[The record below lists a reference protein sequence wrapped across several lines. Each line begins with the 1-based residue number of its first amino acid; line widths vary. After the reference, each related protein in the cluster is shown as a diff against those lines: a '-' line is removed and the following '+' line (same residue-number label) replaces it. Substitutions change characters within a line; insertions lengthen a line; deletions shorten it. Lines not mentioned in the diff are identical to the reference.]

1 MNRDTRHSI
10 QPTGPGKHAG
20 EQGLEL
26 PAPSAADQAKSL
38 ELIEQLVERMR
49 AGPIPFADYMAT
61 VLYHPTLGYYGSGQ
75 VAFGPGG
82 DFITAPERSGFF
94 TDGLAY
100 EWQQAQA
107 SGLAGEIL
115 EIGAGS
121 GRLAID
127 LLERLAAAD
136 ALPERYTILEISP
149 ALAERQAENLRAAL
163 PPAVVERLRWITS
176 WPELAWPGGMVIAN
190 EVLDAMPVE
199 RFRWWPGRPETAER
213 LLVGFDGQRFAWEER
228 PADEGL
234 RAAAE
239 AITAR
244 IERPIVT
251 PRETVLA
258 EYNPDLAGWLGEMR
272 AALAADGETWIYL
285 FDYGSHTADIYR
297 ADRDEGTLKCH
308 YRHLA
313 HEDPF
318 VYPGLQDIT
327 AWVDFQAVEET
338 ARAVGFEVDGERSQ
352 AQWLLGT
359 DVPQRVE
366 RELQARDSMAD
377 QARLAQEFRELV
389 MPTEM
394 GERFRVMRLR
404 LGG

>member
-1 MNRDTRHSI
+1 MS
-10 QPTGPGKHAG
+10 AG
-20 EQGLEL
+20 SRQGGFEL
-26 PAPSAADQAKSL
+26 PAPSPADQAKSL
-38 ELIEQLVERMR
+38 ALIEQLVERIQGG
-49 AGPIPFADYMAT
+49 AIPFAEYMAT

-75 VAFGPGG
+75 VAFGVGG
-82 DFITAPERSGFF
+82 DFITAPERSRFF
-94 TDGLAY
+94 THGLAY
-100 EWQQAQA
+100 EWHQAQA
-107 SGLAGEIL
+107 AGLGGEIL

-127 LLERLAAAD
+127 LLDRLAAD
-136 ALPERYTILEISP
+136 EALPARYTILEISP
-149 ALAERQAENLRAAL
+149 ALADRQAENLRASL
-163 PPAVVERLRWITS
+163 PPAVAERVRWIDS
-176 WPELAWPGGMVIAN
+176 WSELGWSGGVVIAN

-199 RFRWWPGRPETAER
+199 RFRWWPGKPETAER
-213 LLVGFDGQRFAWEER
+213 LLVGFDGQRFVWEER
-228 PADEGL
+228 PADEAL
-234 RAAAE
+234 RATVE
-239 AITAR
+239 AIGAR

-258 EYNPDLAGWLGEMR
+258 EYNPDLADWLGEMR
-272 AALAADGETWIYL
+272 AALDAGGETWIYL

-327 AWVDFQAVEET
+327 AWVDFQAVEQA
-338 ARAVGFEVDGERSQ
+338 ARQAGFAIDGERSQ

-366 RELQARDSMAD
+366 RELQSRGSLAD

>member
-1 MNRDTRHSI
+1 MSAELHHSLSR
-10 QPTGPGKHAG
+10 QDGF
-20 EQGLEL
+20 EL
-26 PAPSAADQAKSL
+26 PAPSPSDQAKSL
-38 ELIEQLVERMR
+38 ELIEQLVERMHD
-49 AGPIPFADYMAT
+49 GPIPFADYMAT

-75 VAFGPGG
+75 VAFGAGG
-82 DFITAPERSGFF
+82 DFITAPERSRFF
-94 TDGLAY
+94 TAGLAY
-100 EWQQAQA
+100 EWQQARA
-107 SGLAGEIL
+107 SGLGTEIL

-127 LLERLAAAD
+127 LLELLAADD

-149 ALAERQAENLRAAL
+149 ALAARQAENLRESL
-163 PPAVVERLRWITS
+163 PPAVVERVRWID
-176 WPELAWPGGMVIAN
+176 AWSQLDWSGGIVVAN

-199 RFRWWPGRPETAER
+199 RFRWWPGEPDTAER
-213 LLVGFDGQRFAWEER
+213 LLVGFDGKRFGWESR
-228 PADEGL
+228 PAD
-234 RAAAE
+234 AALHAAVE
-239 AITAR
+239 AIASR
-244 IERPIVT
+244 IERPIVK
-251 PRETVLA
+251 PREAVLA
-258 EYNPDLAGWLGEMR
+258 EYNPDLTDWLRQMSRALDAG
-272 AALAADGETWIYL
+272 GETWIYL

-297 ADRDEGTLKCH
+297 GDRDEGTLKCH

-327 AWVDFQAVEET
+327 AWVDFQAVGEA
-338 ARAVGFEVDGERSQ
+338 ARAAGFAMDGERSQ

-359 DVPQRVE
+359 DVPKAVE
-366 RELQARDSMAD
+366 RELQARDSLTD

-404 LGG
+404 ID

>member
-1 MNRDTRHSI
+1 MS
-10 QPTGPGKHAG
+10 AG
-20 EQGLEL
+20 AGQEGFEL
-26 PAPSAADQAKSL
+26 PAPSQADQAKSL

-49 AGPIPFADYMAT
+49 GGPIPFAEYMAT

-75 VAFGPGG
+75 VAFGAGG
-82 DFITAPERSGFF
+82 DFITAPERSRFF

-100 EWQQAQA
+100 EWHQARA
-107 SGLAGEIL
+107 SDLGGEIL

-127 LLERLAAAD
+127 LLERLGAD
-136 ALPERYTILEISP
+136 EALPERYTILEISP
-149 ALAERQAENLRAAL
+149 ALAERQAENLRASL
-163 PPAVVERLRWITS
+163 PPAVVERVRWID
-176 WPELAWPGGMVIAN
+176 AWSALDWSGGIVIAN
-190 EVLDAMPVE
+190 EVLDAMPVA
-199 RFRWWPGRPETAER
+199 RFRWWPGKPETAER
-213 LLVGFDGQRFAWEER
+213 LLVGFDGQRFVWEKQ
-228 PADEGL
+228 PADEAL
-234 RAAAE
+234 RAAVE

-258 EYNPDLAGWLGEMR
+258 EYNPDLADWLGEMQ
-272 AALAADGETWIYL
+272 AALAAGGETWVYL

-297 ADRDEGTLKCH
+297 ADRDEGSLKCH

-327 AWVDFQAVEET
+327 AWVDFQAVGE
-338 ARAVGFEVDGERSQ
+338 AAHAAGFAIDGERSQ

-359 DVPQRVE
+359 DVPRRVE
-366 RELQARDSMAD
+366 RELQARDSLTD

>member
-1 MNRDTRHSI
+1 MSADSH
-10 QPTGPGKHAG
+10 QPLSGQEGF
-20 EQGLEL
+20 EL
-26 PAPSAADQAKSL
+26 PTPSAADQAKSL
-38 ELIEQLVERMR
+38 ELIEQLVEGMHG
-49 AGPIPFADYMAT
+49 APIPFADYMAT

-75 VAFGPGG
+75 VAFGAGG
-82 DFITAPERSGFF
+82 DFITAPERSRFF
-94 TDGLAY
+94 TAGLAY
-100 EWQQAQA
+100 EWRQARA
-107 SGLAGEIL
+107 ADLGGEML

-127 LLERLAAAD
+127 LLERLAADD

-149 ALAERQAENLRAAL
+149 ALAARQAENLRESL
-163 PPAVVERLRWITS
+163 PPAVVERVRWID
-176 WPELAWPGGMVIAN
+176 AWSQLDWSGGIVVAN

-199 RFRWWPGRPETAER
+199 RFRWWPGKPETAER
-213 LLVGFDGQRFAWEER
+213 LLVGFDGQRFVWEAQ
-228 PADEGL
+228 PADAPL
-234 RAAAE
+234 QAAVE

-244 IERPIVT
+244 IERPIVA

-258 EYNPDLAGWLGEMR
+258 EYNPDLADWLGEMR
-272 AALAADGETWIYL
+272 AALDAGGETWVYL

-297 ADRDEGTLKCH
+297 GDRNEGTLKCH

-327 AWVDFQAVEET
+327 AWVDFQAVEQA
-338 ARAVGFEVDGERSQ
+338 ARAAGFAIDGERSQ

-359 DVPQRVE
+359 DVPRLVE
-366 RELQARDSMAD
+366 RELQARDSLTD

>member
-1 MNRDTRHSI
+1 MSADPR
-10 QPTGPGKHAG
+10 QEGF
-20 EQGLEL
+20 EL
-26 PAPSAADQAKSL
+26 PAPGQADQAKSL
-38 ELIEQLVERMR
+38 ELIELLVERMR
-49 AGPIPFADYMAT
+49 DGPMPFADYMAT
-61 VLYHPTLGYYGSGQ
+61 VLYHPRLGYYGSGQ
-75 VAFGPGG
+75 VAFGAGG
-82 DFITAPERSGFF
+82 DFITAPERSRFF
-94 TDGLAY
+94 TAGLAY
-100 EWQQAQA
+100 EWRHAREA
-107 SGLAGEIL
+107 GLRQDIL

-127 LLERLAAAD
+127 LLEQLAAAD
-136 ALPERYTILEISP
+136 ALPARYTILEISP
-149 ALAERQAENLRAAL
+149 ALAARQADNLRESL
-163 PPAVVERLRWITS
+163 PPEVVERVRWID
-176 WPELAWPGGMVIAN
+176 AWSALDWSGGIVIAN

-199 RFRWWPGRPETAER
+199 RFRWWPGKPETAER
-213 LLVGFDGQRFAWEER
+213 LLVGFDGQRFVWESG
-228 PADEGL
+228 PAN
-234 RAAAE
+234 AALQQAVE

-244 IERPIVT
+244 IERPIVP

-258 EYNPDLAGWLGEMR
+258 EYNPEMEQWLAEMA
-272 AALAADGETWIYL
+272 AALGAGGESWVYL

-327 AWVDFQAVEET
+327 AWVDFQAVEQ
-338 ARAVGFEVDGERSQ
+338 AAQAAGFAVDGERSQ

-359 DVPQRVE
+359 DVPRVVE
-366 RELQARDSMAD
+366 RELQARDTLTD
-377 QARLAQEFRELV
+377 QAQLAQEFRELV

-404 LGG
+404 LAGRR

>member
-1 MNRDTRHSI
+1 MSAGSRHE
-10 QPTGPGKHAG
+10 GF
-20 EQGLEL
+20 EL
-26 PAPSAADQAKSL
+26 PAPSPADQAKSL
-38 ELIEQLVERMR
+38 ALIEPLVERMHE
-49 AGPIPFADYMAT
+49 GPIPFAEYMAT

-75 VAFGPGG
+75 VAFGVGG
-82 DFITAPERSGFF
+82 DFITAPERSRFF
-94 TDGLAY
+94 THGLAY
-100 EWQQAQA
+100 EWHQAQA
-107 SGLAGEIL
+107 AGLGGEIL

-127 LLERLAAAD
+127 LLDRLAAD
-136 ALPERYTILEISP
+136 EALPARYTILEISP
-149 ALAERQAENLRAAL
+149 ALAERQAENLRASL
-163 PPAVVERLRWITS
+163 PPAVAERVRWIDS
-176 WPELAWPGGMVIAN
+176 WSDLGWSGGIVIAN
-190 EVLDAMPVE
+190 EVLDAMPME
-199 RFRWWPGRPETAER
+199 RFRWWPGKPETAER
-213 LLVGFDGQRFAWEER
+213 LLVGFDGQRFVWEER
-228 PADEGL
+228 PADEAL
-234 RAAAE
+234 RATVE
-239 AITAR
+239 AIGAR

-258 EYNPDLAGWLGEMR
+258 EYNPDLAGWLGEMH
-272 AALAADGETWIYL
+272 ASLDAGGETWIYL

-327 AWVDFQAVEET
+327 AWVDFQAVEQA
-338 ARAVGFEVDGERSQ
+338 ARQAGFAIDGERSQ

-366 RELQARDSMAD
+366 RELQSRDSLAD

-404 LGG
+404 LDQAEAGASSRR

>member
-1 MNRDTRHSI
+1 MSADSR
-10 QPTGPGKHAG
+10 QEGF
-20 EQGLEL
+20 EL
-26 PAPSAADQAKSL
+26 PAPGQADQAKSL
-38 ELIEQLVERMR
+38 ELIERLVEQMH

-75 VAFGPGG
+75 VSFGAGG
-82 DFITAPERSGFF
+82 DFITAPERSRFF
-94 TDGLAY
+94 TAGLAY
-100 EWQQAQA
+100 EWRQARE
-107 SGLAGEIL
+107 SGLGQEIL
-115 EIGAGS
+115 EVGAGS

-127 LLERLAAAD
+127 LLEQLAAAGD
-136 ALPERYTILEISP
+136 LPERYTILEISP
-149 ALAERQAENLRAAL
+149 ALAGRQAENLRESL
-163 PPAVVERLRWITS
+163 PPEVVERVRWID
-176 WPELAWPGGMVIAN
+176 AWSALDWSGGVVIAN

-199 RFRWWPGRPETAER
+199 RFRWWPGKPETAER
-213 LLVGFDGQRFAWEER
+213 MLVGFDGQRFVWETR
-228 PADEGL
+228 PADTAL
-234 RAAAE
+234 RAAVE
-239 AITAR
+239 AISAR
-244 IERPIVT
+244 IERPIVP

-258 EYNPDLAGWLGEMR
+258 EYNPELEPWLAEMAGALG
-272 AALAADGETWIYL
+272 AGGESWIYL

-327 AWVDFQAVEET
+327 AWVDFQAV
-338 ARAVGFEVDGERSQ
+338 ARAAAAAGFAIDGERSQ

-359 DVPQRVE
+359 DVPQAVE
-366 RELQARDSMAD
+366 RELQARESLAD
-377 QARLAQEFRELV
+377 QAQLAQEFRELV

>member
-1 MNRDTRHSI
+1 MSADR
-10 QPTGPGKHAG
+10 QEGF
-20 EQGLEL
+20 EL
-26 PAPSAADQAKSL
+26 PAPGPADQAKSL
-38 ELIEQLVERMR
+38 ELIDVLTEQMR
-49 AGPIPFADYMAT
+49 DGPVPFADYMAT
-61 VLYHPTLGYYGSGQ
+61 VLYHPTMGYYGSGQ
-75 VAFGPGG
+75 VAFGVGG
-82 DFITAPERSGFF
+82 DFITAPERSRFF
-94 TDGLAY
+94 TAGLAY
-100 EWQQAQA
+100 EWRQAQA
-107 SGLAGEIL
+107 SGLNGEVL
-115 EIGAGS
+115 EVGAGS

-127 LLERLAAAD
+127 LLDLLAEAD

-149 ALAERQAENLRAAL
+149 ALAARQADNLRASL
-163 PPAVVERLRWITS
+163 PPEVVERVRWIDS
-176 WPELAWPGGMVIAN
+176 WSALDWSGGIVIAN

-213 LLVGFDGQRFAWEER
+213 LLVGFDGQRFAWEAR
-228 PADEGL
+228 PAD
-234 RAAAE
+234 AALQGAVE
-239 AITAR
+239 AINAR

-258 EYNPDLAGWLGEMR
+258 EYNPDLAGWLAEMA
-272 AALAADGETWIYL
+272 AALGSGGETWVYL
-285 FDYGSHTADIYR
+285 FDYGSHTADVYR

-327 AWVDFQAVEET
+327 AWVDFEAVEVA
-338 ARAVGFEVDGERSQ
+338 AREAGFAIDGGRSQ

-359 DVPQRVE
+359 DVPQLVE
-366 RELQARDSMAD
+366 RELRAHDSLTD

>member
-1 MNRDTRHSI
+1 MSADRR
-10 QPTGPGKHAG
+10 QERGQEGF
-20 EQGLEL
+20 EL
-26 PAPSAADQAKSL
+26 PAPGPADQAKSL
-38 ELIEQLVERMR
+38 ELIELLVEQMR
-49 AGPIPFADYMAT
+49 DGPIPFADYMAT

-82 DFITAPERSGFF
+82 DFITAPERSRFF
-94 TDGLAY
+94 TAGLAY
-100 EWQQAQA
+100 EWRQAREA
-107 SGLAGEIL
+107 GLGQEIL
-115 EIGAGS
+115 EVGAGS

-127 LLERLAAAD
+127 LLEQLAAAD
-136 ALPERYTILEISP
+136 MLPERYTILEISP
-149 ALAERQAENLRAAL
+149 ALAARQAENLRESL
-163 PPAVVERLRWITS
+163 PPAVVERVRWID
-176 WPELAWPGGMVIAN
+176 AWSALEWSGGIVIAN

-199 RFRWWPGRPETAER
+199 RFRWWPGKPETAER
-213 LLVGFDGQRFAWEER
+213 MQVGFDGQRFVWEAR
-228 PADEGL
+228 PADEAL
-234 RAAAE
+234 RAAVE
-239 AITAR
+239 AINAR
-244 IERPIVT
+244 IQRPIVP
-251 PRETVLA
+251 PREAVLA
-258 EYNPDLAGWLGEMR
+258 EYNPELESWLAEMA
-272 AALAADGETWIYL
+272 AALGAGGESWIYL

-327 AWVDFQAVEET
+327 AWVDFEAVEQ
-338 ARAVGFEVDGERSQ
+338 AAGQAGLAIDGERSQ

-359 DVPQRVE
+359 DVPRAVE
-366 RELQARDSMAD
+366 RELQTRDSLTD

-404 LGG
+404 LGER

>member
-1 MNRDTRHSI
+1 MSG
-10 QPTGPGKHAG
+10 PTAG
-20 EQGLEL
+20 AEGFEL
-26 PAPSAADQAKSL
+26 PTPDEADRAKSL
-38 ELIEQLVERMR
+38 ALIEVLVERM
-49 AGPIPFADYMAT
+49 AEGPIPFAEYMAT
-61 VLYHPTLGYYGSGQ
+61 VLYHPRYGYYGSGQ

-82 DFITAPERSGFF
+82 DFVTAPERSRFF
-94 TDGLAY
+94 TEGVAY
-100 EWQQAQA
+100 EWRQAREA
-107 SGLAGEIL
+107 GLGDAIL

-127 LLERLAAAD
+127 LMTILADEGRLPA
-136 ALPERYTILEISP
+136 RYVILEISP
-149 ALAERQAENLRAAL
+149 ALAERQANNLREAL
-163 PPAVVERLRWITS
+163 PAEAFARIHWIDDWS
-176 WPELAWPGGMVIAN
+176 ALDWDGGMVVAN

-199 RFRWWPGRPETAER
+199 RFRWWPGKPDTVER
-213 LLVGFDGQRFAWEER
+213 LMVGFDGQRFCWR
-228 PADEGL
+228 PTRPDARLHE
-234 RAAAE
+234 AAE
-239 AITAR
+239 AITRRIGEGIVPAR
-244 IERPIVT
+244 MEVM
-251 PRETVLA
+251 A
-258 EYNPDLAGWLGEMR
+258 EYNPELGAWFVEMGR
-272 AALAADGETWIYL
+272 ALSGGESWVYL

-327 AWVDFQAVEET
+327 AWVDFQAVEIA
-338 ARAVGFEVDGERSQ
+338 AREAGFAVDGERSQ

-359 DVPQRVE
+359 DVPRRVE
-366 RELQARDSMAD
+366 ALLLAQSGMAD

-404 LGG
+404 LPGVDA

>member
-1 MNRDTRHSI
+1 MSASSRQD
-10 QPTGPGKHAG
+10 GF
-20 EQGLEL
+20 EL
-26 PAPSAADQAKSL
+26 PAPSSADQTKSL
-38 ELIEQLVERMR
+38 ELIEQLVEQMR
-49 AGPIPFADYMAT
+49 DAPISFADYMAT

-75 VAFGPGG
+75 VAFGAGG
-82 DFITAPERSGFF
+82 DFITAPERSRFF
-94 TDGLAY
+94 TAGLAY
-100 EWQQAQA
+100 EWHQARA
-107 SGLAGEIL
+107 ADVGGEIL

-127 LLERLAAAD
+127 LLELLAAD
-136 ALPERYTILEISP
+136 EALPERYTILEISP
-149 ALAERQAENLRAAL
+149 ALAARQQQNLRASL
-163 PPAVVERLRWITS
+163 PAEVVERVRWID
-176 WPELAWPGGMVIAN
+176 AWSALDWSGGIAIAN

-199 RFRWWPGRPETAER
+199 RFRWWPGKPDTAER
-213 LLVGFDGQRFAWEER
+213 LMVGFDGDRFVWKEQS
-228 PADEGL
+228 ADAPL
-234 RAAAE
+234 QAAVE
-239 AITAR
+239 AIAAR
-244 IERPIVT
+244 IDRPIVT

-258 EYNPDLAGWLGEMR
+258 EYSPDLADWLGEMS
-272 AALAADGETWIYL
+272 AALGAAGETWIYL

-297 ADRDEGTLKCH
+297 GDRGEGTLKCH

-327 AWVDFQAVEET
+327 AWVDFQAVEQA
-338 ARAVGFEVDGERSQ
+338 AREAGFAIDGERSQ

-359 DVPQRVE
+359 DVPRLVE
-366 RELQARDSMAD
+366 RELQARDSLTD

-394 GERFRVMRLR
+394 GERFRVLRLR

>member
-1 MNRDTRHSI
+1 MS
-10 QPTGPGKHAG
+10 AG
-20 EQGLEL
+20 SRQEGFEL
-26 PAPSAADQAKSL
+26 PAPSPADRAKSL
-38 ELIEQLVERMR
+38 ALIEQLVERMHD
-49 AGPIPFADYMAT
+49 GPIPFAEYMAT

-75 VAFGPGG
+75 VAFGAGG
-82 DFITAPERSGFF
+82 DFITAPERSRFF
-94 TDGLAY
+94 THGLAY
-100 EWQQAQA
+100 EWHQAQA
-107 SGLAGEIL
+107 AGLGGEIL

-127 LLERLAAAD
+127 LLDRLAAD
-136 ALPERYTILEISP
+136 EALPARYTILEISP
-149 ALAERQAENLRAAL
+149 ALAERQAENLRASL
-163 PPAVVERLRWITS
+163 SPAVAERVRWVDS
-176 WPELAWPGGMVIAN
+176 WSDLGWSGGIVIAN

-213 LLVGFDGQRFAWEER
+213 LLVGFDGQRFVWEER
-228 PADEGL
+228 PADEAL
-234 RAAAE
+234 RATVE
-239 AITAR
+239 AIGAR

-258 EYNPDLAGWLGEMR
+258 EYNPDLADWLGEMR
-272 AALAADGETWIYL
+272 AALDADGETWIYL

-327 AWVDFQAVEET
+327 AWVDFQAVEQA
-338 ARAVGFEVDGERSQ
+338 ARQAGFAIDGERSQ

-366 RELQARDSMAD
+366 RELQSRDSLAD